1 MNRRRSRIRA
11 RAGRSVPVAAI
22 VAVVGLLV
30 GVGLSQGWWLG
41 PRAPANLPGGRNGIG
56 VGDDA
61 VDTAVRA
68 VLDQDAT
75 VITSSTRPR
84 TAQQRGEVY
93 QWTTRTFEIKARG
106 RVSVLVRRLNQRV
119 IPVGGRVL
127 SQTPTAIQV
136 GIRRAGLEAVIDE
149 IRLIPFTPAARV
161 AILFDDAGGSLAHRS
176 EEHTSELQSLAYLV
190 CRLLLEKKK
199 IRMHS

>member
-1 MNRRRSRIRA
+1 PGN
-11 RAGRSVPVAAI
+11 
-22 VAVVGLLV
+22 
-30 GVGLSQGWWLG
+30 SQG
-41 PRAPANLPGGRNGIG
+41 RRNGTG

-61 VDTAVRA
+61 VDAAVRA
-68 VLDQDAT
+68 VLDQDTT

-84 TAQQRGEVY
+84 TAQQRGEVF

-119 IPVGGRVL
+119 TPVGGRVL

-161 AILFDDAGGSLAHRS
+161 AILLADAGGRLGHGQA
-176 EEHTSELQSLAYLV
+176 LV
-190 CRLLLEKKK
+190 DVGRAVTVTVLPGL
-199 IRMHS
+199 